1 MANKYLVNKHGILHV
16 YPPGLTQE
24 MIELGHRDAT
34 PHEIAQYKA
43 TDEQVVKRMPP
54 EPPVEA
60 PQATPAKA
68 PAEDSGK
75 KEK

>member
-24 MIELGHRDAT
+24 MIELGHREAT
-34 PHEIAQYKA
+34 PYEISQHKA
-43 TDEQVVKRMPP
+43 TDEQVIARMPP
-54 EPPVEA
+54 EPP
-60 PQATPAKA
+60 QAAPAKVT
-68 PAEDSGK
+68 AEDSGK